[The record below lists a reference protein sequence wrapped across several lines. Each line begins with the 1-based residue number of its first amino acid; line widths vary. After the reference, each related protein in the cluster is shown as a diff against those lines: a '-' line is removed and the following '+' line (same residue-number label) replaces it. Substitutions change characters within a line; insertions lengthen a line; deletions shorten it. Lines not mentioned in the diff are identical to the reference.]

1 MSFAKALSL
10 TAASL
15 IIASVAPAAA
25 PDAAYI
31 QQIRS
36 ARTDRVTEL
45 VKPDSWLSLVG
56 LQFLEPGDNSIEAEG
71 VRLGTAILTAGN
83 QVAVTRAAAA
93 PATLSILVIDRG
105 GKKAL
110 RIRDSAAA
118 ARRDFHGLDYFPIDP
133 SWRIEARWV
142 PYPGPHSVA
151 ITNVLGQVSR
161 ETAPGKAVF
170 ERGGKTYELVP
181 VVEAPG
187 QPLFFIIGD
196 ETSGKETY
204 QMRFLDA
211 ELPRDGKV
219 ILDFNLAENPPC
231 AFTDFATCPLPP
243 QGNRLPLA
251 ITAGEKKYRG
261 AKD

>member
-1 MSFAKALSL
+1 MSLAKALSL
-10 TAASL
+10 IAASL
-15 IIASVAPAAA
+15 IVASVAAAAA
-25 PDAAYI
+25 PDSYI

-36 ARTDRVTEL
+36 ARQDRVEEL
-45 VKPDSWLSLVG
+45 VKPDGWLTLIG
-56 LQFLEPGDNSIEAEG
+56 LQFLEAGENPIEAQG

-83 QVAVTRAAAA
+83 QVTVNRAPAA
-93 PATLSILVIDRG
+93 PATVNILVIDRG

-118 ARRDFHGLDYFPIDP
+118 ARRNFSGLEYYSIDP

-142 PYPGPHSVA
+142 PFAGPHSVA

-196 ETSGKETY
+196 ETSDKATY
-204 QMRFLDA
+204 HMRFLDA
-211 ELPRDGKV
+211 ELPKDGKV